1 MTLVRLVYE
10 KWGDGDFL
18 LGSADEYRSLPAPHL
33 KQLIDVLDTLHDRK
47 ISVILTPLTLPG
59 ARNRQKNGNRRDG
72 RLWQEKRYWQQT
84 RRFWRDL
91 AAAVHHHPAIAA
103 LDLLNE
109 PAPELEYGKKS
120 FWTGDYPAWYDTV
133 RGTAGDLNAFH
144 RELVESLREI
154 DAQVPIIL
162 ESGLYAT
169 PWALE
174 VVEPIADPN
183 ILYSIHMYEP
193 YEYTTWRKH
202 KGELRF
208 PGSLRIEDG
217 GRQLEMNAA
226 WLDRF
231 FDPVRTWMKRHSLAP
246 ERLVIGEFGC
256 GRRCPG
262 AAQYLAELIRIF
274 DRERWHWLFYSFRED
289 TWDGMDY
296 ELGATPPPAWYW
308 KSAKENELRHAT
320 PSYTPA
326 GGIMRCG
333 AFCRRDYDP
342 IGRADPASPFN
353 SRSSG
358 KCDRIDPHATVDLD
372 FPLDVHLFRA
382 ISAAVPRRRGL
393 AAITAGL
400 ELHGNRRDCRRCK
413 QSCLRFP
420 SGAASDHGVRSRRAV
435 RAVLGRRAFRAPAL
449 NPRGCRRKRLDRR

>member
-1 MTLVRLVYE
+1 MRRRAFLAALSSISARAQSQSRWQRQRIGANCFNHQVSPAWIESAAASGMTLVRLVYE

-256 GRRCPG
+256 GRRRPG

-308 KSAKENELRHAT
+308 KSAEENELPARYAEL
-320 PSYTPA
+320 YTS
-326 GGIMRCG
+326 
-333 AFCRRDYDP
+333 RRDNALWR
-342 IGRADPASPFN
+342 ILQARL
-353 SRSSG
+353 RSHRQG
-358 KCDRIDPHATVDLD
+358 
-372 FPLDVHLFRA
+372 
-382 ISAAVPRRRGL
+382 
-393 AAITAGL
+393 
-400 ELHGNRRDCRRCK
+400 
-413 QSCLRFP
+413 
-420 SGAASDHGVRSRRAV
+420 
-435 RAVLGRRAFRAPAL
+435 
-449 NPRGCRRKRLDRR
+449 